1 MKVGFIVECGPKGAE
16 TEVIPFLA
24 REIDKKVNPDVITL
38 EKKTILKQECGKW
51 AKALLERGCKKVIIM
66 WDLLPDWGEY
76 EGKGCQHDDRGEIFK
91 SLEEVGLIV
100 GDKRIFLICIHKM
113 LEAWI
118 IADERA
124 LSDFLSTKAH
134 KVPVKKQKDPESIRD
149 PKSTLISL
157 FKKSGSRFNHYNDT
171 VHAIKIIQRVPDLNR
186 LRNCD
191 SFRRFEEKLTMK

>member
-24 REIDKKVNPDVITL
+24 RKIEKKVNPDVITL

-51 AKALLERGCKKVIIM
+51 AKALLERGCKKVLIM

-91 SLEEVGLIV
+91 SLKDVGLKV
-100 GDKRIFLICIHKM
+100 GDKRIRLICIHKM

-124 LSDFLSTKAH
+124 LSAFLSTDAH
-134 KVPVKKQKDPESIRD
+134 KVTIKKQKTPETISD
-149 PKSTLISL
+149 PKAALNTL
-157 FKKSGSRFNHYNDT
+157 FRKTKNRFQCYVDRD
-171 VHAIKIIQRVPDLNR
+171 HAIKITKKMTDLNR
-186 LRNCD
+186 LRRCE
-191 SFRRFEEKLTMK
+191 SFRRFEEKLTIK